1 LRSGLSNLEEIKMEY
16 SIDEDNFVFPF
27 EKIEV
32 WQLSVDLADF
42 VIGLLESF
50 PPNKHFR
57 LIGQM
62 ESAVSGIS
70 QNIAEGKGRQYNK
83 EFIQFLYIAIG
94 CLFEVLTLTEIFKR
108 RKLFKEKEAIQIRKK
123 AIIIYRK
130 TTALI
135 KSLRR
140 RT

>member
-1 LRSGLSNLEEIKMEY
+1 MDDL
-16 SIDEDNFVFPF
+16 IDEDSFVFPF
-27 EKIEV
+27 RKIEV

-57 LIGQM
+57 IIGQM
-62 ESAVSGIS
+62 EAAVSGIS

-94 CLFEVLTLTEIFKR
+94 SLFEVLTLTEIFKR
-108 RKLFKEKEAIQIRKK
+108 RKFFKEKEASQIRNK
-123 AIIIYRK
+123 AKIIYRK
-130 TTALI
+130 TAALI
-135 KSLRR
+135 RSLKRR
-140 RT
+140 V

>member
-1 LRSGLSNLEEIKMEY
+1 MEY
-16 SIDEDNFVFPF
+16 SIDEGGFVFPF

-42 VIGLLESF
+42 VFGLLESF

-57 LIGQM
+57 IIGQM
-62 ESAVSGIS
+62 EAAVSSIS

-94 CLFEVLTLTEIFKR
+94 SLFEVLTLTEIFKR
-108 RKLFKEKEAIQIRKK
+108 RRLFKEKEAIEIRNKSK
-123 AIIIYRK
+123 IIYRK
-130 TTALI
+130 TTTLI

>member
-1 LRSGLSNLEEIKMEY
+1 LED
-16 SIDEDNFVFPF
+16 SIDEDGFVFPF

-32 WQLSVDLADF
+32 WQLSVDLADYVF
-42 VIGLLESF
+42 GLLESL

-57 LIGQM
+57 IIDQM
-62 ESAVSGIS
+62 EAAVSVIS

-94 CLFEVLTLTEIFKR
+94 CLFEVLTLTEIFKK
-108 RKLFKEKEAIQIRKK
+108 RKLFKPKEAGHVRDK
-123 AIIIYRK
+123 AKIIYRK
-130 TTALI
+130 ISALI
-135 KSLRR
+135 KNLKR

>member
-1 LRSGLSNLEEIKMEY
+1 MEN
-16 SIDEDNFVFPF
+16 SISESDFVFPF

-32 WQLSVDLADF
+32 WHLSVDFADF
-42 VIGLLESF
+42 VLGLLESF

-57 LIGQM
+57 VIGQM

-94 CLFEVLTLTEIFKR
+94 CLFEVLTLTEIFRR
-108 RKLFKEKEAIQIRKK
+108 RKLFKKEDTIEIRKK

-135 KSLRR
+135 NPP
-140 RT
+140 

>member
-1 LRSGLSNLEEIKMEY
+1 MEY
-16 SIDEDNFVFPF
+16 SADESEFVFPF

-57 LIGQM
+57 VIGQM

-108 RKLFKEKEAIQIRKK
+108 RKLFKEKEAIQIRNK
-123 AIIIYRK
+123 AKVIYRK

-135 KSLRR
+135 KSLKR

>member
-1 LRSGLSNLEEIKMEY
+1 MEY
-16 SIDEDNFVFPF
+16 SIDDGGFVFPF

-42 VIGLLESF
+42 VFGLLESF

-57 LIGQM
+57 IIGQM
-62 ESAVSGIS
+62 EAAVSSIS

-94 CLFEVLTLTEIFKR
+94 SLFEVLTLTEIFKR
-108 RKLFKEKEAIQIRKK
+108 RRLFKEKEAIEIRNKSK
-123 AIIIYRK
+123 IIYRK

>member
-1 LRSGLSNLEEIKMEY
+1 MEY
-16 SIDEDNFVFPF
+16 FGDEEGFVFPF
-27 EKIEV
+27 EKIEI
-32 WQLSVDLADF
+32 WELSVDLADF
-42 VIGLLESF
+42 VIDLLESF

-57 LIGQM
+57 VIGQM

-108 RKLFKEKEAIQIRKK
+108 RKLFKEQETIQIRNK
-123 AIIIYRK
+123 AKVIYRK

>member
-1 LRSGLSNLEEIKMEY
+1 MEY
-16 SIDEDNFVFPF
+16 STDESGFIFPF
-27 EKIEV
+27 ERIEV

-57 LIGQM
+57 VIGQM
-62 ESAVSGIS
+62 EAAVSSIS

-94 CLFEVLTLTEIFKR
+94 SLFEVLTLTEIFKR
-108 RKLFKEKEAIQIRKK
+108 RKLFKEKEASRIRNK
-123 AIIIYRK
+123 AKTIYSK

-135 KSLRR
+135 KSVKGRA
-140 RT
+140 

>member
-1 LRSGLSNLEEIKMEY
+1 MEN
-16 SIDEDNFVFPF
+16 SISESDFVFPF

-32 WQLSVDLADF
+32 WHLSVDFADF
-42 VIGLLESF
+42 VLGLLESF

-57 LIGQM
+57 VIGQM

-94 CLFEVLTLTEIFKR
+94 CLFEVLTLTEIFRR
-108 RKLFKEKEAIQIRKK
+108 RKLFKKEDTIEIRKK

-135 KSLRR
+135 KSLKR

>member
-1 LRSGLSNLEEIKMEY
+1 MEY
-16 SIDEDNFVFPF
+16 SIDESGFVFPF

-42 VIGLLESF
+42 VFSLLESF

-57 LIGQM
+57 IIGQM
-62 ESAVSGIS
+62 EAAVSSIS

-94 CLFEVLTLTEIFKR
+94 SLFEVLTLTEIFKR
-108 RKLFKEKEAIQIRKK
+108 RKLFKEKEAIQIRNKSK
-123 AIIIYRK
+123 IIYRK

>member
-1 LRSGLSNLEEIKMEY
+1 MEY
-16 SIDEDNFVFPF
+16 STDETDFVFPF

-57 LIGQM
+57 VIGQM
-62 ESAVSGIS
+62 ESAVSGVS

-94 CLFEVLTLTEIFKR
+94 SLFEVLTLTEIFKR
-108 RKLFKEKEAIQIRKK
+108 RKLFKEKEAIKIRNK
-123 AIIIYRK
+123 AKIIYRK

-135 KSLRR
+135 KSLRQR
-140 RT
+140 I

>member
-1 LRSGLSNLEEIKMEY
+1 MGY
-16 SIDEDNFVFPF
+16 SIDEDGFVFPF
-27 EKIEV
+27 EKIEI
-32 WQLSVDLADF
+32 WQLSIDLADYVF
-42 VIGLLESF
+42 GLLESF

-57 LIGQM
+57 IIGQM
-62 ESAVSGIS
+62 EAAVSGIS

-94 CLFEVLTLTEIFKR
+94 SLFEVLTLSEIFKR
-108 RKLFKEKEAIQIRKK
+108 RRLFKEKEASEIRNRAK
-123 AIIIYRK
+123 IIYRK

>member
-1 LRSGLSNLEEIKMEY
+1 MGY
-16 SIDEDNFVFPF
+16 CGDEDGFVFPF
-27 EKIEV
+27 EKIEI

-42 VIGLLESF
+42 VIDLLESF

-57 LIGQM
+57 VIGQM
-62 ESAVSGIS
+62 EAAVSGIS

-108 RKLFKEKEAIQIRKK
+108 RKLFKEQETIQIRNK
-123 AIIIYRK
+123 AKVIYRK

>member
-1 LRSGLSNLEEIKMEY
+1 MEHC
-16 SIDEDNFVFPF
+16 IDESGFVFPF

-42 VIGLLESF
+42 VFSLLESF

-57 LIGQM
+57 IIGQM
-62 ESAVSGIS
+62 EAAVSSIS

-94 CLFEVLTLTEIFKR
+94 SLFEVLILTEIFKR
-108 RKLFKEKEAIQIRKK
+108 RKLFKEKEAIQIREK

>member
-1 LRSGLSNLEEIKMEY
+1 MEY
-16 SIDEDNFVFPF
+16 SIDEGDFVFPF
-27 EKIEV
+27 EKIEI

-57 LIGQM
+57 VIGQM

-108 RKLFKEKEAIQIRKK
+108 RKLIKEKEAIQVRKK

-135 KSLRR
+135 KSLKR

>member
-1 LRSGLSNLEEIKMEY
+1 MVH
-16 SIDEDNFVFPF
+16 SIDESEFIFPF

-32 WQLSVDLADF
+32 CHLSIDLAEF
-42 VIGLLESF
+42 VLGLLEF
-50 PPNKHFR
+50 FTPNKHFR
-57 LIGQM
+57 VISQM
-62 ESAVSGIS
+62 EAAVTGIS

-94 CLFEVLTLTEIFKR
+94 SLFEVLTLTEIFKR
-108 RKLFKEKEAIQIRKK
+108 RKLFKEKNAIEIRNK

-130 TTALI
+130 TRALI

>member
-1 LRSGLSNLEEIKMEY
+1 MEY
-16 SIDEDNFVFPF
+16 FGDEEGFVFPF
-27 EKIEV
+27 EKIEI
-32 WQLSVDLADF
+32 WELSVDLADF
-42 VIGLLESF
+42 VIDLLESF

-57 LIGQM
+57 VIGQM

-108 RKLFKEKEAIQIRKK
+108 RKLFKEKETIQIRNK
-123 AIIIYRK
+123 AKVIYRK

>member
-1 LRSGLSNLEEIKMEY
+1 MEY
-16 SIDEDNFVFPF
+16 FGDEEGFVFPF
-27 EKIEV
+27 EKIEI
-32 WQLSVDLADF
+32 WELSVDLADF
-42 VIGLLESF
+42 VIDLLESF

-57 LIGQM
+57 VIGQM
-62 ESAVSGIS
+62 EAAVSGIS

-108 RKLFKEKEAIQIRKK
+108 RKLFKEKETIQILNK
-123 AIIIYRK
+123 AKVIYRK

-135 KSLRR
+135 KNLRR

>member
-1 LRSGLSNLEEIKMEY
+1 MEY
-16 SIDEDNFVFPF
+16 STDDSEFVFPF

-42 VIGLLESF
+42 VFSLLESF
-50 PPNKHFR
+50 PSNKHFR
-57 LIGQM
+57 VIGQM
-62 ESAVSGIS
+62 ESAVPGIS

-83 EFIQFLYIAIG
+83 KFIQFLYIAIG

-108 RKLFKEKEAIQIRKK
+108 RKLLKDKEADQIRSK
-123 AIIIYRK
+123 AVIIYRK

-135 KSLRR
+135 KILKR

>member
-1 LRSGLSNLEEIKMEY
+1 MED
-16 SIDEDNFVFPF
+16 SIGEDSFVFPF

-50 PPNKHFR
+50 PPKKHFR
-57 LIGQM
+57 IIGQM

-108 RKLFKEKEAIQIRKK
+108 RKLFKEKEASQIRNK
-123 AIIIYRK
+123 AKIIYRR
-130 TTALI
+130 TAALI
-135 KSLRR
+135 RSLKRR
-140 RT
+140 A

>member
-1 LRSGLSNLEEIKMEY
+1 MEY
-16 SIDEDNFVFPF
+16 PIDEDDFVFPF

-57 LIGQM
+57 VIGQM

-70 QNIAEGKGRQYNK
+70 QNIAEGKGRQ
-83 EFIQFLYIAIG
+83 
-94 CLFEVLTLTEIFKR
+94 
-108 RKLFKEKEAIQIRKK
+108 
-123 AIIIYRK
+123 
-130 TTALI
+130 
-135 KSLRR
+135 
-140 RT
+140 